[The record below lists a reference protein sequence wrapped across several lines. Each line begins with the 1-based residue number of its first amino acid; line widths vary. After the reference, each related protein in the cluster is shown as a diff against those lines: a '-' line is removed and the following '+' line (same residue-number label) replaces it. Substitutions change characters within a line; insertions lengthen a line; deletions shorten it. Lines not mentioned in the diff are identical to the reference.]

1 MLFNENEK
9 KLIKFY
15 HLENLPKNLNTQNIL
30 ENLKTVKL
38 IDYTHVYATE
48 KGKIH
53 YLENL

>member
-1 MLFNENEK
+1 M
-9 KLIKFY
+9 
-15 HLENLPKNLNTQNIL
+15 NTQNIL

-38 IDYTHVYATE
+38 IDYTHVYPTE